1 MIVLVTKKKGLVM
14 IDMEMKTLNKIIHN
28 ITLNI
33 KMFHQ
38 M

>member
-1 MIVLVTKKKGLVM
+1 MIVLVTKKKELVM
-14 IDMEMKTLNKIIHN
+14 IDMEMKTLNKIIPN